1 MRMRLMFTKNG
12 ELIAEAEAEVVGK
25 GDMAKGTCIV
35 LEDVRRLRPDVGLLD
50 EDVTVSFRVT
60 SQAEAD
66 RTDTPS
72 VPPM

>member
-35 LEDVRRLRPDVGLLD
+35 LEDVNQERSRAISDRCYLPKV
-50 EDVTVSFRVT
+50 
-60 SQAEAD
+60 QA
-66 RTDTPS
+66 R
-72 VPPM
+72 